1 MSKNHL
7 SATATAF
14 IAVAAA
20 LIVAAFGRDQVSENT
35 ANTGVGAHSG
45 AALGKS
51 SEISSAAKDM
61 RISAEVKTQLANDGS
76 LGTLEI
82 QVQTTEGRVLLRG
95 ITPDTDVRRQAAELA
110 RTVDGVVDVKNDLS
124 VQVPHR

>member
-7 SATATAF
+7 SATATAL

-20 LIVAAFGRDQVSENT
+20 LIVAACGRDQVSENT
-35 ANTGVGAHSG
+35 ANTDVGGRSA

-51 SEISSAAKDM
+51 SEMSSAAKDM
-61 RISAEVKTQLANDGS
+61 SISAEVKTRLANDGA

>member
-1 MSKNHL
+1 M
-7 SATATAF
+7 
-14 IAVAAA
+14 
-20 LIVAAFGRDQVSENT
+20 
-35 ANTGVGAHSG
+35 
-45 AALGKS
+45 
-51 SEISSAAKDM
+51 SSAAKDM
-61 RISAEVKTQLANDGS
+61 RISAEVKTRLANDGA

>member
-7 SATATAF
+7 SATAAAL

-20 LIVAAFGRDQVSENT
+20 LIVAACGRDQVSENT
-35 ANTGVGAHSG
+35 ANTGGAHSG

-61 RISAEVKTQLANDGS
+61 RISAEVKTRLANDGS

-82 QVQTTEGRVLLRG
+82 EVQTTEGRVLLRG

>member
-1 MSKNHL
+1 M
-7 SATATAF
+7 
-14 IAVAAA
+14 
-20 LIVAAFGRDQVSENT
+20 
-35 ANTGVGAHSG
+35 
-45 AALGKS
+45 
-51 SEISSAAKDM
+51 SSAAKDM
-61 RISAEVKTQLANDGS
+61 NISAEVKTRLANDGA

-95 ITPDTDVRRQAAELA
+95 ITPDTDVRRQAGELA

>member
-7 SATATAF
+7 SATATAL

-20 LIVAAFGRDQVSENT
+20 LIVAACGRDQVSENT

-51 SEISSAAKDM
+51 SEMSSAAKDM
-61 RISAEVKTQLANDGS
+61 GISAEVKTRLANDGA